1 MKTDAINYFNI
12 FTKRFMQVSICY
24 TSNIPCG
31 QSLIVHPFIISDAI
45 SFILS
50 NENESV
56 SDFGELAIEI
66 VIDELCSILGYSVCI
81 HNTMKPHYVLK
92 N

>member
-1 MKTDAINYFNI
+1 MKMDAINYFNM
-12 FTKRFMQVSICY
+12 FTKRFMHVSICY
-24 TSNIPCG
+24 FYDISCG
-31 QSLIVHPFIISDAI
+31 RSLEVHPFTICDAI

-66 VIDELCSILGYSVCI
+66 VIDELCSILGYNVCI
-81 HNTMKPHYVLK
+81 HNTMTFHYVLK